1 MVPSFTERKGKLV
14 RVRSRRAALRTF
26 IGLVLVLSLVTSLGV
41 GGAAAKTSKSTV
53 NGITVFAAASLTD
66 VLPAI
71 DKDPTYSFG
80 SSGTLATQINNG
92 APADVFLS
100 ANTTNPATLYAS
112 GKVLKP
118 VNFTRN
124 KLVIVVPKSNP
135 AGISDIYDLTKPG
148 VKIVVAGPT
157 VPVGSY
163 TLQILKNMNLT
174 SQISRNFVS

>member
-41 GGAAAKTSKSTV
+41 GGAAAKTSKANV

-71 DKDPTYSFG
+71 DSGPTYSFG

-92 APADVFLS
+92 APADVFL
-100 ANTTNPATLYAS
+100 AAATTQPAQLFAA
-112 GKVLKP
+112 GKLSKP

-124 KLVIVVPKSNP
+124 KLVIVVPKNNP
-135 AGISDIYDLTKPG
+135 AGITSIYDLTKPG
-148 VKIVVAGPT
+148 TKIVVAGPT

-163 TLQILKNMNLT
+163 TLQVLKNMNLT
-174 SQISRNFVS
+174 SKVTPNF